1 MSDIRQYDPPPY
13 DPELDPD
20 VPNDPVPLHPGDPE
34 QVDSEED

>member
-1 MSDIRQYDPPPY
+1 MSDIRQYDPPPH

-34 QVDSEED
+34 QVDPEED